1 MTKASG
7 RCSKEDGKDDG
18 FLLLTFHGDYDFV
31 GIGVWFVRT
40 CFIQRE
46 KAGLPR
52 MDRQGSCGHVNA
64 WFGIYFHFSC
74 VFLNARK
81 GLIRTAQGLLSLY
94 GRGTPSC
101 GLIACS
107 PVHQCE

>member
-18 FLLLTFHGDYDFV
+18 FLLLTLHGDYDFV

-64 WFGIYFHFSC
+64 WFGIYFHFS
-74 VFLNARK
+74 
-81 GLIRTAQGLLSLY
+81 
-94 GRGTPSC
+94 
-101 GLIACS
+101 
-107 PVHQCE
+107 